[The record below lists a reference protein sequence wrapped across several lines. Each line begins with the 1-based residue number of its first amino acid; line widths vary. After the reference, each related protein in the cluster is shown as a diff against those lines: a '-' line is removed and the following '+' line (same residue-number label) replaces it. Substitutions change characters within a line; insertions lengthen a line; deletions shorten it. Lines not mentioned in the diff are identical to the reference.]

1 MDILLSI
8 VIHIM
13 FRDTVSSSGL
23 NLRYVAIVFVSLL
36 AMGLISLYLL
46 MAYTVNRRTKA
57 YTEYG
62 ILEIRDMKDEKL
74 RFWVVDKVMTGN
86 VFQRHFNLLMMLK
99 DVWVCLN
106 LLALYTNTLAMMCL
120 LLLVQLVFSI
130 LASLFPPFTIKWQNT
145 VMQIT
150 QWSYVALDFMFI
162 LNEILTLTPE
172 QRYFF
177 IGFSMIGCVIVT
189 MVANVGIGT
198 YQNMRATCQKC
209 KKKKEKLSQVKS
221 TPKDSVELGDSKDG
235 IKEAN
240 LSNLSASKATTD
252 KEMLIHPEE
261 KNQLNQGVPRKIR
274 SIQKIKKIAESAP
287 KQKITTV
294 QLKNVKRPHKQAPKE
309 SERNTETSKK

>member
-46 MAYTVNRRTKA
+46 MGYTVNRLTKA
-57 YTEYG
+57 YREYG

-74 RFWVVDKVMTGN
+74 RFWVEDKVMTGN
-86 VFQRHFNLLMMLK
+86 VFQRHFSLLMMLK

-106 LLALYTNTLAMMCL
+106 LLALYTNTLAMMSL

-130 LASLFPPFTIKWQNT
+130 LASMYPPFTIKWQNT

-150 QWSYVALDFMFI
+150 QWSYVVLDFLFI
-162 LNEILTLTPE
+162 LNEVLAITPE

-177 IGFSMIGCVIVT
+177 IGFSMIACVIVT

-198 YQNMRATCQKC
+198 YQNMKVTWQKC

-221 TPKDSVELGDSKDG
+221 KPKEELDIEDSKDG
-235 IKEAN
+235 IQA
-240 LSNLSASKATTD
+240 SGFSSLSASKATTD
-252 KEMLIHPEE
+252 KDPLVQPEE
-261 KNQLNQGVPRKIR
+261 KQLSKGAPRKIK
-274 SIQKIKKIAESAP
+274 SVNTKKKLAENAA
-287 KQKITTV
+287 KQKPTALQLRQVKQV
-294 QLKNVKRPHKQAPKE
+294 QGLATKGQMPKTEPSKN
-309 SERNTETSKK
+309 